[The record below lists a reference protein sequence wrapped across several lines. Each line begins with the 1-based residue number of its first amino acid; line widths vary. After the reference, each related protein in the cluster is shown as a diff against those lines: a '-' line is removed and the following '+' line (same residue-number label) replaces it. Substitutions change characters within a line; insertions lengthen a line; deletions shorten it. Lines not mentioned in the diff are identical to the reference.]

1 MTTLTQNVLVRIW
14 TNGFQLDIHRW
25 SAVESEE
32 ALSLGAGFKY
42 SIPGMG
48 ALCIDYAFHNFGI
61 LKDVQM
67 FSVGIEF

>member
-1 MTTLTQNVLVRIW
+1 
-14 TNGFQLDIHRW
+14 
-25 SAVESEE
+25 VESEE